1 MPIICLPLI
10 VLEFVAICLLYRLG
24 LLQPVLLS
32 LMSLYSSDLWEVYVW
47 NSLRKCQ
54 WSNWSHCC
62 QLVSCSVFLVVT
74 SISGSSVNIDCFVL
88 RGAREESFRYIAG
101 EESQESRPLHIWHSV
116 SLGDS
121 GDGELA
127 LVQRISAT
135 GLLSSH
141 LCPQGGDHYLLIC
154 SFESGRF

>member
-32 LMSLYSSDLWEVYVW
+32 LMSLYSSDLWEVCVW
-47 NSLRKCQ
+47 DSLRKCQ
-54 WSNWSHCC
+54 
-62 QLVSCSVFLVVT
+62 LVSRSVFLVVT
-74 SISGSSVNIDCFVL
+74 SISGSSVTIDCFVL
-88 RGAREESFRYIAG
+88 RGAREEGFRYIAG

-121 GDGELA
+121 GDRELLT